1 MEPLKRNQRKVIY
14 ESQRLQISKEALN
27 QRTKA
32 ILSPN
37 KNQKAADNSLE
48 IIQMQE
54 STQ

>member
-1 MEPLKRNQRKVIY
+1 MIY
-14 ESQRLQISKEALN
+14 ESQGLKISKEVLN

-48 IIQMQE
+48 TIQMQE
-54 STQ
+54 SIQ